1 MSEEISADY
10 SKETTHIASNLMVD
24 VAAFLFL
31 EDIADKQGASGM
43 NTYLMSL
50 ASSLAKSMP
59 EEAHET
65 WEDFTEA
72 LQNGT
77 SILST
82 FEEVWMPSKNCAVTK
97 VCPFARAWNEYCQ
110 RIGEISRIHY
120 DVADYYNSNIYPGS
134 VDSMC
139 IIHQTF
145 RSVAVSRINV
155 AGRPARVAQVAAVV
169 FDGKKKICPDEWLA
183 IVLEK
188 AGLSQ
193 TQLNMMTRN
202 NSCCWV
208 VY

>member
-1 MSEEISADY
+1 MAE
-10 SKETTHIASNLMVD
+10 SKTIPHIESNLMVD

-65 WEDFTEA
+65 WDDFTQSLERG
-72 LQNGT
+72 N

-82 FEEVWMPSKNCAVTK
+82 FEDVFLPTKNCVVTRI
-97 VCPFARAWNEYCQ
+97 CPFDRAWNEYTQ

-120 DVADYYNSNIYPGS
+120 DVADYYNSTVYPGA

-145 RSVAVSRINV
+145 RRVAASRIKV
-155 AGRPARVAQVAAVV
+155 AGKPVQLAQIAAVV
-169 FDGKKKICPDEWLA
+169 FDGKKKITPEHWLP

-188 AGLSQ
+188 AGV
-193 TQLNMMTRN
+193 TKTELNMLLRN
-202 NSCCWV
+202 NACVWAI
-208 VY
+208 Y